1 MARPPLT
8 RIRAV
13 CYSTKAGLFYLQI
26 HQNGFVMRQG
36 ERLATK
42 ELRTNRQIRA
52 REVRVIDAEGNQLGV
67 ISTLSAI
74 EMAENSG
81 LDLVEVSPNA
91 NPPVC
96 KIIDYGKYRYEQEK
110 RTREAKKNQTV
121 IKLKEIRMQPK
132 IERHDMEF
140 KTKAVGDFLLEGN
153 KVKISVRFRGRE
165 LAHTELGKVVL
176 DQILDLLSQR
186 EDVSFNLD
194 RVAMMEGRMM
204 SLIVSPAKG
213 KK

>member
-1 MARPPLT
+1 MRP
-8 RIRAV
+8 V
-13 CYSTKAGLFYLQI
+13 GLDLQI
-26 HQNGFVMRQG
+26 HQIAFHKRQG
-36 ERLATK
+36 ERLATPSK

-52 REVRVIDAEGNQLGV
+52 REVRVIDADGNQVGV
-67 ISTLSAI
+67 IPTSTAMQ
-74 EMAENSG
+74 MAEEAG
-81 LDLVEVSPNA
+81 IDLVEVSPNA

-140 KTKAVGDFLLEGN
+140 KTKAIAAFLAEGN
-153 KVKISVRFRGRE
+153 KVKVSVRFRGRE

-176 DQILDLLSQR
+176 DAILQLLEER
-186 EDVSFNLD
+186 EVGFNLD
-194 RVAMMEGRMM
+194 RHAKMEGRMM
-204 SLIVSPAKG
+204 SMIISPTKAK
-213 KK
+213 K